1 MAIKILHLYPKE
13 MNLYSDV
20 GNALCLKY
28 RFENIG
34 YKAEIIPCS
43 VGDRITDFDI
53 MLIGGGQDKEMS
65 ILRRDI
71 LRKADSIK
79 YHIENNKVIL
89 AICGG
94 YQLLGQYFKT
104 ADNKTIEMT
113 GALPFYTVSTG
124 KRAVENI
131 VFDTPFGKAVGFE
144 NHSGK
149 TFLCDDL
156 SPLGKVITGCGNN
169 GKDKTEGL
177 LYKNTFCTYAH
188 GPFLPKNP
196 NIADEIISRCL
207 NLDLPLNINNEIE
220 KKCQSYLISRFS

>member
-1 MAIKILHLYPKE
+1 

-28 RFENIG
+28 RLEKLG

-43 VGDRITDFDI
+43 VGDRIQDFDI

-71 LRKADSIK
+71 LRKADTIK
-79 YHIENNKVIL
+79 YHIENDKTVL

-94 YQLLGQYFKT
+94 YQLLGEYFKT
-104 ADNKTIEMT
+104 ADNTTVEMT

-124 KRAVENI
+124 KRAVGNM
-131 VFDTPFGKAVGFE
+131 VYKTAFGKVVGFE

-149 TFLCDDL
+149 TFLRDDL
-156 SPLGKVITGCGNN
+156 EPLGKVITGCGNN
-169 GKDKTEGL
+169 GRDNTEGL
-177 LYKNTFCTYAH
+177 IYKNTFCTYAH
-188 GPFLPKNP
+188 GPVLPKNP
-196 NIADEIISRCL
+196 NFADEIISRCL
-207 NLDLPLNINNEIE
+207 NIELQLNLKDDIE
-220 KKCQSYLISRFS
+220 NKCHSYLISRFS